1 MLLAQ
6 AFSTSCDQWRVHASL
21 RACSCVLG
29 WGVCVFRDLILHVS
43 RLGLPNIGQ

>member
-6 AFSTSCDQWRVHASL
+6 AFSTSSDQWRMHASL
-21 RACSCVLG
+21 HAYSCVVG
-29 WGVCVFRDLILHVS
+29 WGVCVFRDIILHIS